1 MINRKRMWEE
11 LDNGLF
17 NRNHRKWQMV
27 VDHGKLKKM
36 KKSLTAMSCVMKV
49 NSASLKNVLR

>member
-1 MINRKRMWEE
+1 MWEE

-36 KKSLTAMSCVMKV
+36 KKTLTAMSCVMKV